1 MNVVCSVI
9 VPCYNVE
16 RWLKRALD
24 SILAALPED
33 SEVIAVDDG
42 STDSTLAILREREG
56 RDSRIAVIGL
66 DHGGVSRAR
75 NRALDRAKGKY
86 LFFVDPDD
94 WVERDF
100 FSAMIAKLEGDA
112 ADVCVCAYD
121 DTEDGETTSA
131 FRPLRNVYCC
141 RDNAAIVREYVSR
154 IFGYSFDDIREWY
167 SGRPLFANREMA
179 AVWRMVYRR
188 ELVER
193 NHVRFD
199 ERIELYED
207 AMFNTEYLL
216 VAKSMTAIDRAIYH
230 VTCRNS
236 GAMRTV
242 PRHSRRYVTNKL
254 RLLEKRDELN
264 ARQGGALTPL
274 YEGTCVL
281 SAIELL
287 SLVLGG
293 KAHWSD
299 LSKCLKRDSIRR
311 ALAGFPR
318 SWKRPLV
325 ALASLFLLYYSRRVK

>member
-1 MNVVCSVI
+1 MNVVCSVV

-16 RWLKRALD
+16 RWLNRALD
-24 SILAALPED
+24 SILGALPDD

-42 STDSTLAILREREG
+42 STDSTLAILRERE
-56 RDSRIAVIGL
+56 RKDSRIEVIGL

-121 DTEDGETTSA
+121 DTEDGETTAA
-131 FRPLRNVYCC
+131 FRPLSGDYRC
-141 RDNAAIVREYVSR
+141 RDNATIVREYVSR
-154 IFGYSFDDIREWY
+154 IFGYSFDDIRAWY
-167 SGRPLFANREMA
+167 SGRPLFTGREMA
-179 AVWRMVYRR
+179 SACRMVFRR
-188 ELVER
+188 ELVEG

-216 VAKSMTAIDRAIYH
+216 SAKSMTAIDRALYH

-236 GAMRTV
+236 GAMRSL
-242 PRHSRRYVTNKL
+242 PKSIDRYCDNKV

-264 ARQGGALTPL
+264 ARQGGALTSL
-274 YEGTCVL
+274 YEGTCAL

-287 SLVLGG
+287 SLVLKG
-293 KAHWSD
+293 KARWND
-299 LSKCLKRDSIRR
+299 LAACLKRDSVRR

-318 SWKRPLV
+318 SWKRPLI
-325 ALASLFLLYYSRRVK
+325 ALASLFLLYYSKRVK